1 MLLAYLGVKHEGDY
15 RDLLV
20 AASAALYRAIQ
31 GDLRLRSGRELS
43 MPGRTVGGDTGLLLA
58 KALLIESP
66 SLFWR
71 VSESDELAQFR
82 RPVLATF
89 KGADECDITTIGFN
103 LANRILCGEGS
114 EDDLARVYAR
124 CVGAAIRRTQ
134 VRRVKADPPVAR
146 ICPPVGESLVPGS
159 EACSCRP

>member
-124 CVGAAIRRTQ
+124 WVLLSP
-134 VRRVKADPPVAR
+134 KDPSVSP
-146 ICPPVGESLVPGS
+146 
-159 EACSCRP
+159 